1 MPRGAGP
8 GASTV
13 SRWRWLGRLLP
24 RDVRERVFE
33 PAFADLTHEWLTAA
47 DRRVPFGVRAVA
59 TLLGCLRIAIP
70 RVIVRDRRLTRFGK
84 VVVWGGAAIVLV
96 ILVVANLTEG
106 YAAYENSCQG

>member
-1 MPRGAGP
+1 MHSGGGP

-33 PAFADLTHEWLTAA
+33 PAFADLTYGWLTAA
-47 DRRVPFGVRAVA
+47 DRRVPFGVRAVG
-59 TLLGCLRIAIP
+59 TFMGCVRIVIP

-106 YAAYENSCQG
+106 YAAYGNS